1 MAWEFL
7 WRRRRTDRD
16 TDLEDEVRGHLEM
29 AIRDR
34 VERGEP
40 REAAARAARLEFGN
54 VTQVKEITREMW
66 GWGSFERLKQD
77 LAYGL
82 RMMRRNPGFT
92 ATAVVSLALG
102 IGANTAMFTVVDA
115 VLLRPLP
122 YRQADRLVMVYS
134 VGSFGPFSWDDGPF
148 FDPEYLEFRKLN
160 AFSDVAAVAGGEVS
174 LNDDGEPTHVQ
185 RGHVTASLF
194 PLLGAQAAIGRV
206 FSDRGRIISSSG
218 CRARR
223 CDLARSLPLGPRS
236 ARPHGEDRW
245 RSAHH
250 HRGDARWIHVPAEG
264 ADLGA
269 AADPPCLSGQRIQQG
284 DRSPRAGCDFRSS
297 APRARSASRQHRKQ
311 CRAWA
316 SH

>member
-1 MAWEFL
+1 MAWWTV
-7 WRRRRTDRD
+7 WRRRRRDRD
-16 TDLEDEVRGHLEM
+16 ADLEDEVRGHLEM

-34 VERGEP
+34 VERGET

-54 VTQVKEITREMW
+54 VAQVKEITREMW

-92 ATAVVSLALG
+92 ATAIVSLALG
-102 IGANTAMFTVVDA
+102 IGANTAMFTVVNA

-122 YRQADRLVMVYS
+122 YHQADRLVMVYS

-148 FDPEYLEFRKLN
+148 FDPEYLEFRKLT
-160 AFSDVAAVAGGEVS
+160 AFSDVAAVGGGEVS

-185 RGHVTASLF
+185 RGQVTASLF

-206 FSDRGRIISSSG
+206 FSDQEESS
-218 CRARR
+218 RAQVVVLGDR
-223 CDLARSLPLGPRS
+223 DLARSLPLGPRS
-236 ARPHGEDRW
+236 ARPDGEDRW

-250 HRGDARWIHVPAEG
+250 HRGDARWLHVPAEG

-269 AADPPCLSGQRIQQG
+269 AGDPACLSGQRHST
-284 DRSPRAGCDFRSS
+284 RWSP
-297 APRARSASRQHRKQ
+297 ASRRV
-311 CRAWA
+311 
-316 SH
+316 